1 MNKVMISLLI
11 SFPNKSM
18 ENHLTVFSMNCK
30 IVFDYKNKIVFFIFF
45 IIKNN
50 IIKKYKMKLCIIKM
64 S

>member
-30 IVFDYKNKIVFFIFF
+30 IVFDCKNIKKKKKFHVKLYL
-45 IIKNN
+45 IIK
-50 IIKKYKMKLCIIKM
+50 IKLYFLFFL
-64 S
+64 